1 MNAKTHIIMTFSGFL
16 AMGVFTLVVVL
27 LGLDWRGGNEGIWWF
42 LFAGSV
48 MTFAM
53 HLIYKKRLPMAK
65 WGMKSVL
72 AFDRHSTIEE
82 AVDLCQKYSFLLLIS
97 AGLFLVS
104 GVAAIFVY

>member
-1 MNAKTHIIMTFSGFL
+1 VNAKTHIIMTFSGFL

-53 HLIYKKRLPMAK
+53 HLIYKKKLPMAK

-82 AVDLCQKYSFLLLIS
+82 AVDLCQKYSFLLLIAS
-97 AGLFLVS
+97 IVLLLAGIASLF
-104 GVAAIFVY
+104 IY